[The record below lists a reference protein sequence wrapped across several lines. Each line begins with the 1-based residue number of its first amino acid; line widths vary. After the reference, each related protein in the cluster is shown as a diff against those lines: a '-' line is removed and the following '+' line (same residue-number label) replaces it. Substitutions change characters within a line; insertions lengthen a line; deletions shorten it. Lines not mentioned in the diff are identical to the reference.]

1 MLSFCLKGEF
11 RPEELNVKVEG
22 RMLIVKGDRQ
32 IKVGNATESK
42 QFNRELTLPEFV
54 DVKSLQSYLAD
65 DGTLT
70 MEAPVLLDRVYNQ
83 PQLTSSS
90 NYRSASPNRFLDSG
104 VTGGRQSSSNYNTY
118 GNNPSNSYSS
128 TSSASSFRQ
137 EGPSLRDSHP
147 ARRTSPS
154 RDQYSSTTSSTS
166 TLIGGT
172 GFNNNPAPTT
182 FSTLTSRPDYSTVD
196 RYDSSKE
203 VTHKFNLSEF
213 APEDIAIQV
222 NDTMLKIT
230 ALKQE
235 RDGRGST
242 HREFRREIGKCNRS
256 FED

>member
-1 MLSFCLKGEF
+1 
-11 RPEELNVKVEG
+11 
-22 RMLIVKGDRQ
+22 MLIVKGDRQ

-42 QFNRELTLPEFV
+42 QFNRELTLPDFV

-70 MEAPVLLDRVYNQ
+70 MEAPVLLDRVYNH
-83 PQLTSSS
+83 PAVTSSS
-90 NYRSASPNRFLDSG
+90 AHRSASPNRFLES
-104 VTGGRQSSSNYNTY
+104 TFTSGRQPPSNYNTY
-118 GNNPSNSYSS
+118 GNNPTSSYSS
-128 TSSASSFRQ
+128 TSSTSSFRQ

-147 ARRTSPS
+147 ARRPSPS
-154 RDQYSSTTSSTS
+154 RDPYSSTTSSTS

-172 GFNNNPAPTT
+172 GFNNNYNNNPAPTT

-196 RYDSSKE
+196 RYDSGKE
-203 VTHKFNLSEF
+203 VTYKFNLSEF
-213 APEDIAIQV
+213 SPEDIAIQV

-242 HREFRREIGKCNRS
+242 HREFRREIGK
-256 FED
+256 